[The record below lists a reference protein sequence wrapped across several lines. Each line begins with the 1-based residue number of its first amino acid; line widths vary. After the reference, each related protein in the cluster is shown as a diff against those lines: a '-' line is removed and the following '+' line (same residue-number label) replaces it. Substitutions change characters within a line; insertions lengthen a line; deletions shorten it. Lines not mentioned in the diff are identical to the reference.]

1 MSRIV
6 RHRHT
11 LMFALAYGAI
21 AAAVLFVHPGASE
34 AEAPAAA
41 VTASATSR

>member
-21 AAAVLFVHPGASE
+21 AAAVLFVHPSASE
-34 AEAPAAA
+34 AEAPATAI
-41 VTASATSR
+41 TASAAAR